1 VERLRRWWRRSGR
14 RLTSPETSLLPK
26 ILAAFIA
33 VLALASL
40 LTFVLET
47 RLTRQALRTQAVALA
62 SEQGNALD
70 TRIREDSSRVHR
82 LMSVIAQQQL
92 TDQTSE
98 RPLSRRLIDVL
109 GTLRTG
115 ESQLE
120 IASVLDLESG
130 TRLQALPGRHEVAPP
145 GPLSATGNRLAAR
158 GAQRVVPL
166 ADGGYGL
173 IYTMPVG
180 RLEGRSLL
188 LVTGYPLDDARAR
201 QVSQLTGVDEVHIV
215 VEDRI
220 VASSSSHQ
228 RDLASEPDGPAA
240 DGQPAEQRRTQVL
253 EDGRLVRYVAIGT
266 EHTWGKQASIG
277 LILEDPLAPLDARL
291 VRTRALMVALLVVI
305 GGTLAFAL
313 ARIMTRPIL
322 QLAGTAGAIARGDLD
337 RSFEVD
343 RRDEIG
349 TLADALERMRRALRA
364 QLLVIRRQAEA
375 LQEAARRI
383 VGTQD
388 AERRRV
394 AQDLHDGIQQQLVVL
409 RMQVGAVRARLAE
422 DPARVDE
429 LTDELGTSIDAI
441 LDQLRSTGQALFP
454 SILRDRGLGGA
465 LFSLGGRTEVPLEV
479 SLDPDPLPRVD
490 EAVETNAYFLVSE
503 AVTNALK
510 HAEATRIVVEVAHEG
525 DVLRVKVT
533 DDGTGFD
540 PVGQHHAGGVVHMRD
555 RVNAVGGSLQV
566 LSGPGEGTAVTAVF
580 PLDDGSLGVE
590 GPASPSV
597 GAGAPGSAGGALEV
611 EQDGRDPAVELELL
625 REPELAE
632 DGVGV
637 LLDGSVGDRQLPGD
651 GRVPPA

>member
-1 VERLRRWWRRSGR
+1 VERLRGWWRRSGR
-14 RLTSPETSLLPK
+14 RLASPDTSLLPK
-26 ILAAFIA
+26 ILAAFVA

-47 RLTRQALRTQAVALA
+47 RLTRQALQTQAVALA

-92 TDQTSE
+92 TDQTSG
-98 RPLSRRLIDVL
+98 RALSRRLIDVL

-120 IASVLDLESG
+120 IAGVFDLESG
-130 TRLQALPGRHEVAPP
+130 ERLQTLPGRQEIAPP
-145 GPLSATGNRLAAR
+145 GPLAGGDGLAAR

-166 ADGGYGL
+166 SEGGYAL

-201 QVSQLTGVDEVHIV
+201 RIAQLTGVDEVTIV
-215 VEDRI
+215 VDGRV
-220 VASSSSHQ
+220 VASSSPHRRGLTPGS
-228 RDLASEPDGPAA
+228 DGPEA
-240 DGQPAEQRRTQVL
+240 DGEPREQRRTQL
-253 EDGRLVRYVAIGT
+253 LDDGRLARYVAIGV
-266 EHTWGKQASIG
+266 EHDWGQPAAIG
-277 LILEDPLAPLDARL
+277 LILDDPLAPLDERL

-305 GGTLAFAL
+305 GGALAFAL
-313 ARIMTRPIL
+313 ARIMTRPL
-322 QLAGTAGAIARGDLD
+322 LRLAGTATAIARGDLD

-343 RRDEIG
+343 RQDEIG
-349 TLADALERMRRALRA
+349 VLADALERMRRALRA

-409 RMQVGAVRARLAE
+409 RMQVGAARSRLAA
-422 DPARVDE
+422 DPDGVDE
-429 LTDELGTSIDAI
+429 LTDELGSSIDAI
-441 LDQLRSTGQALFP
+441 LDQLRSTGQMLFP

-465 LFSLGGRTEVPLEV
+465 LFSLAGRTEVPLDV
-479 SLDPDPLPRVD
+479 TLDPDPLPRVD

-510 HAEATRIVVEVAHEG
+510 HAESTRIAVEITYEG
-525 DVLRVKVT
+525 DLLRVRVT
-533 DDGTGFD
+533 DDGVGFD
-540 PVGQHHAGGVVHMRD
+540 PTGQGHTGGIVHMRD
-555 RVNAVGGSLQV
+555 RVNALGGSLQL

-580 PLDDGSLGVE
+580 PLDDGAG
-590 GPASPSV
+590 GTGDQPPTAASAT
-597 GAGAPGSAGGALEV
+597 GPGSARGALEV

-625 REPELAE
+625 GEPELAE

-651 GRVPPA
+651 GRVPPP

>member
-1 VERLRRWWRRSGR
+1 VERLRGWWRRSGR

-47 RLTRQALRTQAVALA
+47 RLTRQALHTQAIALA

-92 TDQTSE
+92 TDQTSG
-98 RPLSRRLIDVL
+98 RPLARRLIDVL

-120 IASVLDLESG
+120 IASVFDLESG
-130 TRLQALPGRHEVAPP
+130 ERLQTLPGRREIAPP
-145 GPLSATGNRLAAR
+145 GPLPATGDRLAAR

-166 ADGGYGL
+166 TDGGYAL

-201 QVSQLTGVDEVHIV
+201 RLAQITGVDEVTIV
-215 VEDRI
+215 VDGRI
-220 VASSSSHQ
+220 VASSSSQ
-228 RDLASEPDGPAA
+228 RRDTGLGRDGPQA
-240 DGQPAEQRRTQVL
+240 DGEPREQRRTQVL
-253 EDGRLVRYVAIGT
+253 DDGRLARYVAIGA
-266 EHTWGKQASIG
+266 EHDWGQPASIG
-277 LILEDPLAPLDARL
+277 LILDDPLAPLDARL

-305 GGTLAFAL
+305 GGALAFAL
-313 ARIMTRPIL
+313 ARIMTRPL
-322 QLAGTAGAIARGDLD
+322 LRLAGTATAIARGDLD

-343 RRDEIG
+343 RQDEIG
-349 TLADALERMRRALRA
+349 VLADALERMRRALRA

-409 RMQVGAVRARLAE
+409 RMQVGAARSRLAA
-422 DPARVDE
+422 DPDGVEE
-429 LTDELGTSIDAI
+429 LTDELGSSIDAI
-441 LDQLRSTGQALFP
+441 LDQLRSTGQSLFP
-454 SILRDRGLGGA
+454 AILRDRGLGGA
-465 LFSLGGRTEVPLEV
+465 LFSLAGRTEVPLDV
-479 SLDPDPLPRVD
+479 VLDPDPLPRVD

-510 HAEATRIVVEVAHEG
+510 HAEAARVAVEITHEG
-525 DVLRVKVT
+525 DVLRVQVT
-533 DDGTGFD
+533 DDGVGFD
-540 PVGQHHAGGVVHMRD
+540 PAGQEHTGGVVHMRD
-555 RVNAVGGSLQV
+555 RVNALGGSLQL
-566 LSGPGEGTAVTAVF
+566 LSRPGEGTAVTAVF
-580 PLDDGSLGVE
+580 PLDGAPREPLD
-590 GPASPSV
+590 ATAAA
-597 GAGAPGSAGGALEV
+597 AGATGTGSARGALEV

-625 REPELAE
+625 GEPELAE

-637 LLDGSVGDRQLPGD
+637 LLDGPVGDRQLPGD

>member
-130 TRLQALPGRHEVAPP
+130 TRLQALPGRHEVAAP

-166 ADGGYGL
+166 TDGGYGL

-201 QVSQLTGVDEVHIV
+201 QVAQLTGVDEVHIV
-215 VEDRI
+215 VDDRI
-220 VASSSSHQ
+220 VASSSSRH
-228 RDLASEPDGPAA
+228 RDLAHGPDGPEA
-240 DGQPAEQRRTQVL
+240 DGEPAEQRRTQVL

-266 EHTWGKQASIG
+266 EHAWGKPASIG

-322 QLAGTAGAIARGDLD
+322 QLADTAGAIARGDLD

-349 TLADALERMRRALRA
+349 TLADSLERMRRALRA

-409 RMQVGAVRARLAE
+409 RMQVGAARARLAE

-441 LDQLRSTGQALFP
+441 LDQLRSTGQSLFP

-490 EAVETNAYFLVSE
+490 EAVETNAYFLISE

-525 DVLRVKVT
+525 DVLRVRVT

-540 PVGQHHAGGVVHMRD
+540 PVGQDHAGGVVHMRD
-555 RVNAVGGSLQV
+555 RVNALGGSLQL

-580 PLDDGSLGVE
+580 PLEDRSLDVGDPDG
-590 GPASPSV
+590 PSV
-597 GAGAPGSAGGALEV
+597 VEGAPGSAGGALEV
-611 EQDGRDPAVELELL
+611 EQDRRDPAVELELL
-625 REPELAE
+625 REAELAE

-637 LLDGSVGDRQLPGD
+637 LLDGPVGDRQLPGD
-651 GRVPPA
+651 GRVPPT